1 MSTGRWKQK
10 GVEIRIREREN
21 QRETDWEI
29 EEDQ

>member
-10 GVEIRIREREN
+10 GVEIRIREREK
-21 QRETDWEI
+21 RETDWEI